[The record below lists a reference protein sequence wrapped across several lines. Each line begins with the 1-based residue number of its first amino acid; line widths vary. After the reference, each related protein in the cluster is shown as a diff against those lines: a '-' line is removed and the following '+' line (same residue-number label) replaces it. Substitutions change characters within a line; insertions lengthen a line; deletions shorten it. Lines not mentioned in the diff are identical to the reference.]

1 MIGRPDLT
9 RLLQDWSRGDPAA
22 LETLVLQVFDDL
34 RGIARGF
41 LRGGAAETL
50 QPTALVNELF
60 PKLLGQQQVQWQN
73 REQFFAVSKML
84 MRRVFQDYL
93 KAKRSA
99 KRGGGAAKTTL
110 DEALGIGR
118 ERDLDVD
125 DLYEALD
132 RLEVADPDQARIVDL
147 HFFYGFTF
155 EEVAEELGVSVTKV
169 KREWRT
175 ARLWLYRFLHPE

>member
-1 MIGRPDLT
+1 MVNLT
-9 RLLQDWSRGDPAA
+9 RLLQSWSRGDNAA
-22 LETLVLQVFDDL
+22 LEALAPQVFDDL
-34 RGIARGF
+34 RRIARGF

-60 PKLLGQQQVQWQN
+60 PKLLGQQHVQWQN

-84 MRRVFQDYL
+84 MRRIFLDYV

-99 KRGGGAAKTTL
+99 KRGGGASDTTL

-118 ERDLDVD
+118 ERDAEVD
-125 DLYEALD
+125 ALYEALD
-132 RLEVADPDQARIVDL
+132 RLEDLDPRQSRIVEL

-155 EEVAEELGVSVTKV
+155 EEIAEDLKVSLTTI

-175 ARLWLYRFLHPE
+175 ARLWLYRFLNPE